1 MAILIS
7 EARVRTLAAEA
18 HIAALCAD
26 IAKFDL
32 FTATCD
38 ARTGRAELP
47 WGLATMRAEADSL
60 LMRAEARDEEALS
73 TLKFVLAERLTE
85 LAAAEK
91 PEIVWTGD
99 GCGGTVLPSFREM
112 RVKGWAD
119 VTPHVR
125 RITFSGTD
133 LGRYDSPSLHI
144 RLLIPPAG
152 LEVPEWPVPGRDGRP
167 AWPPEGRRPSSR
179 TYTVRRVDAAAG
191 ELDVDFVMH
200 GDEGV
205 ASAWAARVQ
214 PGQVVGMLGPGGSRL
229 QPADWHLF
237 AGDETALPAMAR
249 LLEGLPGT
257 ARGIAFIEVEDGRDE
272 QPIACKAAID
282 IVWLHRNGVAPGQS
296 PALEQRVKAVEWP
309 QQGTCFGWL
318 GAEAA
323 TVKAIRRYWRQDLGL
338 ERSQHLAVAY
348 WRQGKSEGE
357 ARAEPAGD
365 DT

>member
-7 EARVRTLAAEA
+7 EARIRTRAAEA
-18 HIAALCAD
+18 HIARLCAD

-32 FTATCD
+32 FTATCSVE
-38 ARTGRAELP
+38 TGRAELP
-47 WGLATMRAEADSL
+47 WGLATMRAEAEAL

-73 TLKFVLAERLTE
+73 TLKFVLAERLTA
-85 LAAAEK
+85 LAADEK

-112 RVKGWAD
+112 RVKRWVD

-125 RITFSGTD
+125 RITFSGED
-133 LGRYDSPSLHI
+133 LGRFDSASLHL

-152 LEVPEWPVPGRDGRP
+152 LDVPEWPVPGRDGRP
-167 AWPPEGRRPSSR
+167 AWPPEGRRPAAR
-179 TYTVRRVDAAAG
+179 TYTARRVDVAAG

-205 ASAWAARVQ
+205 ASAWAARARA
-214 PGQVVGMLGPGGSRL
+214 GQVVGMLGPGGSRM
-229 QPADWHLF
+229 PAADWHLF

-249 LLEGLPGT
+249 LIGGLPGT
-257 ARGIAFIEVEDGRDE
+257 ARGLAFIEVEDARDE
-272 QPIACKAAID
+272 QPIASKAAID
-282 IVWLHRNGVAPGQS
+282 IVWLHRNGVPSGQS
-296 PALEQRVKAVEWP
+296 PALERHVRAVEWP
-309 QQGTCFGWL
+309 KQGTCFGWL

-323 TVKAIRRYWRQDLGL
+323 TVKAIRRHWRQDLGL
-338 ERSQHLAVAY
+338 ERGQHLAVAY
-348 WRQGKSEGE
+348 WRLGKSEAE